1 MTKVILLALDQG
13 KFDPQRSL
21 EELEALAQAA
31 QMEPVASVTQKRSVP
46 EAGTVLGEGKLAE
59 ARLVA
64 QNLEAEMAIFDGEL
78 TGSQMRNLSEALGI
92 ETIDRTMLI
101 LEIFQARAITNEGKL
116 QTQLAL
122 ERYRL
127 PRLQGLGQI
136 MTRQGGGGGG
146 AAGARRGSGETQL
159 ELDRRYVHSRIE
171 ALEKKLEDVVRRRGE
186 TRRAR
191 QKSGVPV
198 VALVGY
204 TNVGKSSLMNALCG
218 SQEVM
223 EADMLFATLDP
234 TARKLELPSGLT
246 VVLIDTVGFVS
257 RLPHHLVEAFKAT
270 LEELEYADL
279 LIHVIDASDPNR
291 DDHIEVVE
299 RLISQL
305 AKPGTPVIECY
316 NKADLADPDL
326 LPRGENRI
334 PLCAKTGEGV
344 DALMKLI
351 EKNLNRGLHHVKLLL
366 PYSMGGQLDTL
377 HTQARV
383 LNVDYAGEGILVEAV
398 CDEALYG
405 KLRQYVQEEGL

>member
-1 MTKVILLALDQG
+1 MTLTKVILLALDQG

-31 QMEPVASVTQKRSVP
+31 QMEPVASVTQKRAVP

-64 QNLEAEMAIFDGEL
+64 QNLEAQLAIFDGEL
-78 TGSQMRNLSEALGI
+78 TGSQMRNLSDALGI

-116 QTQLAL
+116 QTALAL

-127 PRLQGLGQI
+127 PRLQGLGQV
-136 MTRQGGGGGG
+136 MNRQGGGGGG
-146 AAGARRGSGETQL
+146 TAGARRGSGESQL

-257 RLPHHLVEAFKAT
+257 RLPHHLVEAFKST
-270 LEELEYADL
+270 LEEAAYSD
-279 LIHVIDASDPNR
+279 VIVKVADASDPQ
-291 DDHIEVVE
+291 
-299 RLISQL
+299 RLDQL
-305 AKPGTPVIECY
+305 AVTDQVLEELGCSDIPQLVVY
-316 NKADLADPDL
+316 NKCDAANALSLDPQVL
-326 LPRGENRI
+326 LTS
-334 PLCAKTGEGV
+334 AKTGAGLEELKA
-344 DALMKLI
+344 ALDNALSARI
-351 EKNLNRGLHHVKLLL
+351 RPIRILL
-366 PYSMGGQLDTL
+366 PYDKLSLADLLRNRGSVSVEEYREDG
-377 HTQARV
+377 V
-383 LNVDYAGEGILVEAV
+383 YYEGMAKLE
-398 CDEALYG
+398 DLYQFEPY
-405 KLRQYVQEEGL
+405 LCRE

>member
-1 MTKVILLALDQG
+1 MTLTKVILLALDQG

-31 QMEPVASVTQKRSVP
+31 QMEPVASVTQKRSAP

-257 RLPHHLVEAFKAT
+257 RLPHHLVEAFKST
-270 LEELEYADL
+270 LEEAAYSD
-279 LIHVIDASDPNR
+279 VIVKVADASDPQ
-291 DDHIEVVE
+291 
-299 RLISQL
+299 RLEQL
-305 AKPGTPVIECY
+305 AVTDQVLEELGCSDIPQLVVY
-316 NKADLADPDL
+316 NKCDAANALSMDPQVL
-326 LPRGENRI
+326 LTS
-334 PLCAKTGEGV
+334 AKTGAGLE
-344 DALMKLI
+344 ALKEALDQALSSRI
-351 EKNLNRGLHHVKLLL
+351 RPIRILL
-366 PYSMGGQLDTL
+366 PYDKLALADILRSRGSVAVEEYRADG
-377 HTQARV
+377 V
-383 LNVDYAGEGILVEAV
+383 YYEGMAKLE
-398 CDEALYG
+398 DLYQFEPY
-405 KLRQYVQEEGL
+405 LWEE